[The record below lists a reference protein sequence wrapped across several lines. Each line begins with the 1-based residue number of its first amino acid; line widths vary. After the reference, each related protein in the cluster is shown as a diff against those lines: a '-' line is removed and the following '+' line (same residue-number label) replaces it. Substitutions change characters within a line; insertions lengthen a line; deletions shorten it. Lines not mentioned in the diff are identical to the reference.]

1 MLSKKNDE
9 FNENISYNIPI
20 GNFLQKEM
28 WKQSDSKSSLI
39 LTLPGISKT
48 VNRIV
53 LGDQKHPNN
62 KIQLK
67 IYYIS
72 Y

>member
-1 MLSKKNDE
+1 LNKKSDE
-9 FNENISYNIPI
+9 FNENLGYTIPI
-20 GNFLQKEM
+20 GAFLQKEM
-28 WKQSDSKSSLI
+28 LKQADSRSSLI
-39 LTLPGISKT
+39 LTLPSISKS

-53 LGDQKHPNN
+53 LGNQKHVDN